1 MIDFTNLK
9 SLTIPEGP
17 VARLLWGD
25 KVVWQKQKKLPAGY
39 ILLEYIETTDAQ
51 YIDTGF
57 VPNNNSRVVADF
69 VSNTD
74 TTYNDILGCRSSTSS
89 RGFAF
94 STTSTKWRFGY
105 GSTVETSVAWDT
117 KRHTVDINKN
127 VLSLDGTVIH
137 TAQATEFACLYSMYL
152 GAING
157 SNKTYLGQTRFYSCK
172 IYDNGTLVRD
182 LLPCINPD
190 GEIGMYDVRNGVFY
204 ANAGTDVFLYGHQ
217 LVEAF
222 VEYID
227 SDDHVYIDT
236 GFKANQDSR
245 VVMDFKS
252 IASGDVF
259 GGRNTQSNR
268 AFGVFLSSGNYKHSY
283 GNATVTAKAYDGG
296 RLVIDMDKNV
306 FREDGAV
313 AYTAEEQTFQCS
325 QPLYLSATKT
335 SSTVYYGHMRIYSCQ
350 VYDNGTLIRD
360 FIPCKSKSGAY
371 CMYDKVSNQVYE
383 SGGDGS
389 FAGPVVETAEE

>member
-69 VSNTD
+69 VSTAESG
-74 TTYNDILGCRSSTSS
+74 YNDVLGCRNTTSS

-94 STTSTKWRFGY
+94 STTTTKWRFGY
-105 GSTVETSVAWDT
+105 GRTVETSAPWDT
-117 KRHTVDINKN
+117 DRHIVDMNKN

-137 TAQATEFACLYSMYL
+137 TAETTEFTCPYSLCL
-152 GAING
+152 GAIQG
-157 SNKTYLGQTRFYSCK
+157 SSMYLGQTRFYSCK
-172 IYDNGTLVRD
+172 IYDNDTLVRD
-182 LLPCINPD
+182 FVPCINPD
-190 GEIGMYDVRNGVFY
+190 GEVGMYDVLNGVFY
-204 ANAGTDVFLYGHQ
+204 ANAGTGVFLYGHP

-236 GFKANQDSR
+236 GFKANQNSR

-296 RLVIDMDKNV
+296 RHVIDMDKNV
-306 FREDGAV
+306 FREDGVV
-313 AYTAEEQTFQCS
+313 AYTAAEQTFQCT

-335 SSTVYYGHMRIYSCQ
+335 NSTVYYGEMRIYSCQ

-360 FIPCKSKSGAY
+360 FVPCKSKSGAY
-371 CMYDKVSNQVYE
+371 CMYDKVSGQVYE
-383 SGGDGS
+383 SGGEGS
-389 FAGPVVETAEE
+389 FSGPAVETAT